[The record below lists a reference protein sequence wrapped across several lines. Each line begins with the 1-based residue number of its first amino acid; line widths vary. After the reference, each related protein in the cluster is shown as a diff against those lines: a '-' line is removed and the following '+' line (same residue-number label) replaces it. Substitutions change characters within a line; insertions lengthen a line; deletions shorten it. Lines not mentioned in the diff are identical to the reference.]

1 MYKIIDDLK
10 LLIKK
15 YKFLLKDSTIKG
27 NINVLKFGSLTSI
40 SNCSLQIL
48 GDNNTIQINSG
59 CQINRVNFFIRGNNN
74 TIFIDQNFIFTRGG
88 DLWIED
94 DNCSIIIGQRSTF
107 ELVHLAATE
116 NLSTIKIGVDCMF
129 STNVEVRTGDSH
141 SVIDNIS
148 KKRLNP
154 AQNVV
159 IGDHVWVGSNS
170 SILKGSE
177 IASNS
182 ILATRSLL
190 TKKIKQSN
198 VMLAGIPAVIIK
210 SNIDWI
216 RERI

>member
-1 MYKIIDDLK
+1 MYKIIDDFK

-27 NINVLKFGSLTSI
+27 KRNVLKFGSLISI

-59 CQINRVNFFIRGNNN
+59 CQLNRVNFFIRGNNN
-74 TIFIDQNFIFTRGG
+74 TIFIDQNVIFTRGG

-116 NLSTIKIGVDCMF
+116 NLSKIQIGVDCMF
-129 STNVEVRTGDSH
+129 STNIEVRTGDSH

-148 KKRLNP
+148 NNRINP

-210 SNIDWI
+210 NNIDWN